1 MEQKKNTLRSGAIK
15 TLLIIVGILIALL
28 MTLNSPLFGTVS
40 EWLPAEP
47 AQAVEDTGTP
57 TSDEPNISGTELESA
72 TRMFHIFTN
81 NLPYLNNK

>member
-1 MEQKKNTLRSGAIK
+1 MEQKKNNLRSGVIK
-15 TLLIIVGILIALL
+15 TLLIIVGILIAVL

-40 EWLPAEP
+40 EWLPTEP
-47 AQAVEDTGTP
+47 AQETP
-57 TSDEPNISGTELESA
+57 NSEVPTAEEPNISGSELESA